1 MNRLSKRSMRPI
13 AAALA
18 SLFGL
23 ASLDAIAAPA
33 VTNCLDSGVGSLRTS
48 VHDAGEG
55 DVIDMT
61 NLQCSPISLT
71 TGAIAVTRD
80 NLSIKGPGADKLE
93 IKRGGGPDVNV
104 ITHYGSGTLAI
115 DHVKI
120 SSGYLYMSSTAKYF
134 GGGCVGAFG
143 SLELDYVIVA
153 GCKEKLG
160 DGASGRG
167 GAVFAYGNLTLSHSV
182 VSGSTMIDSYGGGG
196 CYDYYGYYCPDDFR
210 PSRPATGALT
220 KRGGGVFAK
229 GTMTIDHST
238 LSGNGGTYYGGS
250 IYAMGA
256 ATISYSTISHS
267 YSGAGAA
274 IATSGIGALTIKSS
288 TISSNTVTYSF
299 GSSGTSIEG
308 RLPSS
313 GSPQPIRIFNSTIA
327 ENGGAVVVNSKIP
340 LAIYNSTIAF
350 NHAPYGYYTGTGS
363 AVSVSNAELR
373 VVSSIIADNFS
384 DDVKL
389 TGTATITGSNSLIN
403 FSSATLPTGTLSAC
417 AQLSPL
423 ADNGGPTKTVAL
435 RQNSPAIGVGAN
447 PLTFPFDQRGSGYVR
462 QFQTSTDMGS
472 FEWHGDNDNIFA
484 NRFDGS
490 GLRCD
495 I

>member
-1 MNRLSKRSMRPI
+1 MRPI

-18 SLFGL
+18 TLFGL
-23 ASLDAIAAPA
+23 ASLDAISAPA

-48 VHDAGEG
+48 VHDAVEG

-61 NLQCSPISLT
+61 DLQCSPISLT
-71 TGAIAVTRD
+71 TGAIAVLRD
-80 NLSIKGPGADKLE
+80 NLSIKGPGADRLE
-93 IKRGGGPDVNV
+93 IKRGGGPNVNV
-104 ITHYGSGTLAI
+104 ITHYGMGTLAI

-120 SSGYLYMSSTAKYF
+120 SGGYLYMSSTAKYF

-143 SLELDYVIVA
+143 NLELDYVTVV

-160 DGASGRG
+160 DGAAGRG

-182 VSGSTMIDSYGGGG
+182 VSGGTMIDSYGGGG
-196 CYDYYGYYCPDDFR
+196 GCYYYDDPYDYYCFR

-267 YSGAGAA
+267 YSGSGAA

-288 TISSNTVTYSF
+288 TISGNAATDSF
-299 GSSGTSIEG
+299 SSSGTSIEG

-313 GSPQPIRIFNSTIA
+313 GSPQPIRILNSTIA
-327 ENGGAVVVNSKIP
+327 ENGGTVVVNSKIP
-340 LAIYNSTIAF
+340 LAIYNSTVAF
-350 NHAPYGYYTGTGS
+350 NHPSYGYYTGAGS
-363 AVSVSNAELR
+363 AISVSNAELR

-389 TGTATITGSNSLIN
+389 VGTATITGSNSLIN
-403 FSSATLPTGTLSAC
+403 FSSATLPTGTLSSC

-435 RQNSPAIGVGAN
+435 RQNSSAIGVGAN
-447 PLTFPFDQRGSGYVR
+447 PLTFAFDQRGSGYAR
-462 QFQTSTDMGS
+462 QFQTTTDIGA
-472 FEWHGDNDNIFA
+472 FEWHGGNDNIFA